1 MPVRRVR
8 FTIRGL
14 MIAVAAIGGFL
25 AILRLS
31 PVLLVAFLVLNI
43 PTAVI
48 GLCVVMARA
57 PGRRL
62 PGRVGIVTA
71 LQGGLI
77 LVVGWAWS
85 LTAIAFFQ
93 QRVNAGAPPED
104 SRRTG
109 YEFWCS
115 TVPMTMTGLGLAA
128 FVLGIAVICVLR
140 HRSDLMPVVAAY
152 AWAMAVT
159 WVLSFAF
166 LKFGV
171 FL

>member
-1 MPVRRVR
+1 MPVPRVR

-14 MIAVAAIGGFL
+14 MIAVAAVGGLL

-31 PVLLVAFLVLNI
+31 PVLLGGLLVLNI

-48 GLCVVMARA
+48 GLCVVMGRA
-57 PGRRL
+57 PGRRS
-62 PGRVGIVTA
+62 PGRSGIVTA
-71 LQGGLI
+71 LQGALI
-77 LVVGWAWS
+77 LAAGWAWS
-85 LTAIAFFQ
+85 LVAIAFFQ
-93 QRVNAGAPPED
+93 HRVGAGAPEE
-104 SRRTG
+104 SRIAG
-109 YEFWCS
+109 FEFWCS
-115 TVPMTMTGLGLAA
+115 TVPMTVTGVCLAT
-128 FVLGIAVICVLR
+128 FVLGIAVICILR
-140 HRSDLMPVVAAY
+140 RRQDLMPAVVAF